1 MGGLWIVPT
10 GTSRWLH
17 ADCKVTTGME
27 VWELPSDRPCSR
39 VSSGDHS
46 VQNPSPTGAA
56 STTQM
61 PGAGLAWSGR
71 AVPRSALGR
80 AHRLRS
86 LPGARVRK
94 RESATW
100 WFPSQPWSLVPSA
113 PHLPES
119 PGHTSVRFP
128 SCLGRR
134 WSHRQDLQGAHARPH
149 ETRRS
154 VFPAG
159 HTSGVLSPGDA
170 PRDRRSTPGSHLCS
184 AAKTFPSSMLCSC
197 SL

>member
-1 MGGLWIVPT
+1 
-10 GTSRWLH
+10 
-17 ADCKVTTGME
+17 ME

-56 STTQM
+56 STTQT
-61 PGAGLAWSGR
+61 PGAGLAWLGR
-71 AVPRSALGR
+71 AVPRSTLGR
-80 AHRLRS
+80 AYRLRS

-100 WFPSQPWSLVPSA
+100 WFPSQPWSLVPST

-134 WSHRQDLQGAHARPH
+134 WSHRQDLQGAHERPH
-149 ETRRS
+149 ETHRCFLLAAPQ
-154 VFPAG
+154 VFCPRA
-159 HTSGVLSPGDA
+159 T

-184 AAKTFPSSMLCSC
+184 AAKTFPSLMLCSC